1 MLNYWWVTR
10 PKRRLDSIP
19 EVLAA
24 FADISLNQ
32 EWQGQRGTQ
41 LKYEEALEKAGLKR
55 VGIRRDQSGS
65 GARTYQAWLESLG
78 LIFHQHQ
85 TRQIKL
91 TLAGEAIMNGD
102 SPVDVLKWQVLKYQF
117 PSSFSLSRGVQ
128 VNPRF
133 RIHPFVFLLRLL
145 SDSRIEYLTQEEI
158 AKIVIEEAD
167 RETDKCYEYIVKR
180 IIDFRT
186 YGDSCLASDF
196 FEEYKPSKGRI
207 NSDHPYQ
214 YLTDIA
220 NTFINWIEYTQLAKR
235 NEKKQLVILDD
246 KRNEVNDVLSMKL
259 PFIDRPEEHEFF
271 QRKYGLDP
279 KHHKDTRNLEKT
291 KTITEKIIAEMKI
304 KQAYISI
311 AMKKPIIGITPGLIQ
326 EISDT
331 TGIMDSLVEDIIQKN
346 YPHGSIGAFMASYFE
361 MAFKG
366 TEEAVDFEKATTE
379 LFQEVFGYKA
389 IHLGQTGSKSAPD
402 ILLISDS
409 EGYQSIIDNKAYS
422 KYSIT
427 GDHHNRMVHNY
438 LAKIGTYSSC
448 SYPIGYFSYIA
459 GGFAKTIDK
468 QIQDEVRE
476 SGVHGSGITVS
487 NFIKMVENQ
496 TTGKKVYSHAELRRI
511 FGVDRQIRLSDIS
524 GSISS
529 YTHGESEN
537 ALRRAADN
545 PLKYGDK

>member
-32 EWQGQRGTQ
+32 ERQGQRGTQ

-78 LIFHQHQ
+78 LIFHQDK
-85 TRQIKL
+85 TKQIKL
-91 TLAGEAIMNGD
+91 TLAGEAIMDGD
-102 SPVDVLKWQVLKYQF
+102 SPVDILKWQVLKYQF

-128 VNPRF
+128 VNRRF
-133 RIHPFVFLLRLL
+133 KIHPFIFLLRLL
-145 SDSRIEYLTQEEI
+145 SDSRVEYLTQEEI

-167 RETDKCYEYIVKR
+167 SETDKCYEYIVKR
-180 IIDFRT
+180 IIDFRS
-186 YGDSCLASDF
+186 YGNDCLAPDF
-196 FEEYKPSKGRI
+196 FESYKPSKGRI
-207 NSDHPYQ
+207 NSDHPFQ
-214 YLTDIA
+214 YLNDIA

-246 KRNEVNDVLSMKL
+246 KRNEVRNILSMKI
-259 PFIDRPEEHEFF
+259 PFIERPEEHEFF

-279 KHHKDTRNLEKT
+279 KHRKDTRNLEKT

-304 KQAYISI
+304 KQAYIRI
-311 AMKKPIIGITPGLIQ
+311 AMKKPILGVTPELIG
-326 EISDT
+326 EISDS
-331 TGIMDSLVEDIIQKN
+331 TGIVDSLVEDIIQKN

-366 TEEAVDFEKATTE
+366 TEEAVDFEKATTD
-379 LFQEVFGYKA
+379 LFKDVFGYKA

-422 KYSIT
+422 RYSIT

-438 LAKIGTYSSC
+438 LAKISTYSSC
-448 SYPIGYFSYIA
+448 KYPIGYFSYIA

-468 QIQDEVRE
+468 QIQDEVEE
-476 SGVHGSGITVS
+476 SGIHGSGITVS

-496 TTGKKVYSHAELRRI
+496 TTGKKIYSHAELRRV

-524 GSISS
+524 GGISP
-529 YTHGESEN
+529 YTHDEPAYN
-537 ALRRAADN
+537 HRHAADHTI
-545 PLKYGDK
+545 KYGDH